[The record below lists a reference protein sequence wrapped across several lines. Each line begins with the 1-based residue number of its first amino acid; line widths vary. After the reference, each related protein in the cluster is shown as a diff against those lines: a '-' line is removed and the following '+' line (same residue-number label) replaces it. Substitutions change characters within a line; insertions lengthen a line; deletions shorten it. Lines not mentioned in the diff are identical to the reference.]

1 MYVPRTRLL
10 SWNTPAP
17 ESASGLL
24 LSTTVWHWAGE
35 IVFPKRSAVRQTW
48 NVAPPRSFPLLSFFS
63 QRSEPVTNVFT
74 AGPELP
80 DWPLVVRVSE
90 TPPTLSSEERRV
102 GKVRPA
108 GESQVTVHW
117 SLALVP
123 HEAPVSGMFV
133 ALAPSALG

>member
-63 QRSEPVTNVFT
+63 QRSEPATNVFT

-90 TPPTLSSEERRV
+90 TPPTLSVTEAVPVTVPPELEV
-102 GKVRPA
+102 K
-108 GESQVTVHW
+108 VTVHW
-117 SLALVP
+117 PLVLVP
-123 HEAPVSGMFV
+123 DEGAAGASPPRAAHRY
-133 ALAPSALG
+133 